1 MSIENEKASTI
12 YSVPG
17 VRMPRLMIGNDCIK
31 EIGKEVKNLKWQKTI
46 IITDRNIVKLGL
58 VEKAR
63 KALEIE
69 NIGVDLFED
78 VEFEP
83 DIKTIEEAIR
93 IHSCPR

>member
-31 EIGKEVKNLKWQKTI
+31 EIGKEVKNLKGQKTI